1 MRRLMLTGGL
11 ILIDGKTAVAQIFL
25 GIMISTTWL
34 LLVVNFRPY
43 KEYWESIM
51 SSLLSFT
58 LVLTMVTGVCL
69 RLHQLSI
76 ETSTVNQRAAFDI
89 MMMIGLWVSLVLSIV
104 ALIISTPCLRKKVFA
119 QYKKCRTPKPKKV
132 NNADI
137 KSVKV
142 SPEALKGVI
151 DDRRI
156 RLRAIF
162 DRLDVDNNG
171 TLERN
176 EILGASLTDPEL
188 AQYLSASRA
197 SLLENEYFEHME
209 FEAFA
214 TFVLWGNHQV

>member
-1 MRRLMLTGGL
+1 MLTGGL

-43 KEYWESIM
+43 KAYWESIM

-69 RLHQLSI
+69 RLHQLTI
-76 ETSTVNQRAAFDI
+76 ETSTANQREAFDI
-89 MMMIGLWVSLVLSIV
+89 MMMIGLWVSLILSIV

-119 QYKKCRTPKPKKV
+119 QYKKCCAPKPKSKKV
-132 NNADI
+132 DI
-137 KSVKV
+137 ESAKV
-142 SPEALKGVI
+142 SPEAIKGVI

-156 RLRAIF
+156 HLRAIF
-162 DRLDVDNNG
+162 DRLDIDNNG

-176 EILGASLTDPEL
+176 EILGASLSDPEL

-197 SLLENEYFEHME
+197 SLLEKEIFEHME

-214 TFVLWGNHQV
+214 TFVLWGNHQVGDIIL